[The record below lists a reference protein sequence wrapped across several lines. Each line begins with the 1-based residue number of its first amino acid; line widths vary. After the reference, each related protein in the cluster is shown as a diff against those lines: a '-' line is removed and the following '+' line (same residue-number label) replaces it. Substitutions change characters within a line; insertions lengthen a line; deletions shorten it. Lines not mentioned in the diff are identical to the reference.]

1 MMNAHQSEGSV
12 ELKIIRGS
20 LNSLSLFEITDYELE
35 IFEKGSPSS
44 TYLNFAIFFSSV
56 GASFLVSLLTV
67 KIESIPLFCI
77 FVIITVIGL
86 GSSIVLFQLWRT
98 SKSSVK
104 ELCKKIRAR
113 APVPS
118 VEPVGN
124 PSVAST
130 NSSPDA
136 SSKNG
141 PTESPI

>member
-1 MMNAHQSEGSV
+1 MNEHQSEETV
-12 ELKIIRGS
+12 ALKIIRGS
-20 LNSLSLFEITDYELE
+20 LDSLSLFEITDYELE

-44 TYLNFAIFFSSV
+44 TYLNFAIFFFSV

-77 FVIITVIGL
+77 FVIITVIGI

-113 APVPS
+113 APYPS
-118 VEPVGN
+118 ADSAGE
-124 PSVAST
+124 PSVAPT
-130 NSSPDA
+130 SSPTA
-136 SSKNG
+136 APSEGG
-141 PTESPI
+141 PTESPS